1 MTILILGGR
10 DCDRKPTTRGAS
22 MSPSEES
29 EKLAQEEAEASL
41 DSALNAESEHSEE
54 RAAHHRQGLIEKGT
68 REHHLDEG

>member
-1 MTILILGGR
+1 
-10 DCDRKPTTRGAS
+10 

-29 EKLAQEEAEASL
+29 ENLAQEEAEASL